1 MKGNSSRGKMYFI
14 QFHPVNF
21 KQNWTHLAQKYSWPG
36 ASNL

>member
-1 MKGNSSRGKMYFI
+1 MNDNSSRGKMDFI
-14 QFHPVNF
+14 QFQPVNV